1 MADPTPTPS
10 NTPASSAGQ
19 GAGDPGKEAQQGGA
33 RARQTVESERR
44 TFAAGVDA
52 ARQTGDQAISA
63 GQDMARRGAEAGRD
77 LAQSGRV
84 AGREAA
90 DLWRGAMEPFIAMQM
105 DMNRWFEDL
114 WRQTTGMSALPG
126 FRTPRAFSA
135 GAAGLFGLPATDV
148 KETDGAYLLS
158 VELPGL
164 VREDVDLAVAG
175 DLLTVSGHKA
185 EASSDKGGAYR
196 VSERRFGRFERS
208 FPIPPDVDR
217 AKIGAA
223 FRNGVL
229 EIDLPKSEAAAR
241 RSEKIEIKG

>member
-1 MADPTPTPS
+1 MADPTPINTAGSSPS
-10 NTPASSAGQ
+10 VPT
-19 GAGDPGKEAQQGGA
+19 GDDAARETQQGGV

-44 TFAAGVDA
+44 TCAAGVDA

-77 LAQSGRV
+77 LGRSTRL
-84 AGREAA
+84 ATRETA
-90 DLWRGAMEPFIAMQM
+90 DLWRGAMEPFAAIQM
-105 DMNRWFEDL
+105 DMTRWVEDF
-114 WRQTTGMSALPG
+114 WRHATGMGALPA
-126 FRTPRAFSA
+126 FRAPRVFAPG
-135 GAAGLFGLPATDV
+135 GAAALFGLPATDV
-148 KETDGAYLLS
+148 QETDGAYLLS

-164 VREDVDLAVAG
+164 AREDVDLAVAG
-175 DLLTVSGHKA
+175 DLLTLSGHKA
-185 EASSDKGGAYR
+185 ETSVDKGGAYR

-217 AKIGAA
+217 ARIGAA